1 MAQAK
6 DPVCGMTINVATAA
20 AARPYDGHTYYFC
33 SAGCFEAFGAEP
45 GKYVAADAAAPAV
58 ARAERPED
66 QAGLEQHEPPR
77 TTTGWFT
84 APKFGGAGSGGLEY
98 ERLPEAHGDET
109 SDA

>member
-6 DPVCGMTINVATAA
+6 DPVCGRTIDTAA
-20 AARPYDGHTYYFC
+20 AAAARSHNGRTYYFC

-45 GKYVAADAAAPAV
+45 GKYQTADAAAQPAT
-58 ARAERPED
+58 RAARPED

-77 TTTGWFT
+77 TATGWFT

-98 ERLPEAHGDET
+98 ERLPEAHGEKT